1 MVTKKKRCQVTI
13 DWNMSHWEGRCTC
26 GKNWRGTSL
35 VRLRSLAKGHTCE
48 GMKIKVGDNPW
59 STVKDKN
66 GKIILRGNQK
76 YLSVTKAIGKKK
88 PVRSDS
94 VREKKTTGKKFLSH
108 PLNINSRVIIA
119 ETKMRAYIGRG
130 KPANMTMAQY
140 KQKIAT
146 LERAWIKAKNE
157 EQKAFERMW
166 DAGYNPQEKKYDAGC
181 SPQERR
187 VNIYKKEG

>member
-94 VREKKTTGKKFLSH
+94 VKKTAVKRWYLEEFGYYKLKVRRGNANGDKPTKSTFHKRFYGPWSTKKDA
-108 PLNINSRVIIA
+108 LNYMQRNWLVAR
-119 ETKMRAYIGRG
+119 T
-130 KPANMTMAQY
+130 N
-140 KQKIAT
+140 
-146 LERAWIKAKNE
+146 
-157 EQKAFERMW
+157 
-166 DAGYNPQEKKYDAGC
+166 
-181 SPQERR
+181 
-187 VNIYKKEG
+187 